1 MHNPTPTS
9 DCTRPA
15 RPYGSWPSPITSDLL
30 TRQSVRLGEPQI
42 TAAGCYW
49 LESRPQELGRN
60 VLMFQPF
67 QGEAREVLPGHI
79 SVRTKAHEYGGA
91 CYLATDVGVFYVN
104 ASDQRVYQS
113 NNGKEIALTPE
124 AGFAFADFCLDAQRR
139 RLICVREDHRPRT
152 ADGGTQEP
160 VNELVAIGLADDG
173 LDDRLDANLDDNL
186 DVTRNVCVLVS
197 GHDFFSNPELSP
209 DGSQLSWLCWDH
221 PHMPWDASECWVSL
235 LNPQGM
241 PEQARRVAGGAGE
254 SIFQPQWSPS
264 GQLYLVSDR
273 SNWWNI
279 YRVDGD
285 RLTPVTQLEAEFA
298 TPQWVF
304 GMSTYGFLNDHEILA
319 CFTQAGQWQLA
330 HIDPRTGACQPLVT
344 DFTDISQIQSVAQRS
359 VFLAAN
365 PNHSSQLMLLNGTD
379 VASLQC
385 LAESSSTVIDPAFIS
400 QPQAVTFATGNAS
413 EEGQPVAHAF
423 YYPPCNPDVTPPA
436 DTAPPLIV
444 LCHGGPT
451 GATDTGLNLKI
462 QYWTS
467 RGFAVIDVNY
477 RGSTGYGRRYREQLH
492 RAWGIH
498 DVEDVCAA
506 AQYLMDRGLANPEQ
520 VAIKGSSAGG
530 YTVLAALTFTDTF
543 NAGASLYGI
552 GDLETLA
559 TDTHKFESRYL
570 DSLVGAYPLEQAVYH
585 QRSPIYHTDRLN
597 CPVIFFQGLDD
608 LVVPPAQ
615 AQAMVD
621 ALDQKQVPVA
631 YVTFASEAHGF
642 RMASSIQRC
651 LEAEWSFYGQVFGF
665 EVPDSIEPVTVK
677 NLHRADTPPA
687 EDRS

>member
-1 MHNPTPTS
+1 MRNHTTTPANEQ
-9 DCTRPA
+9 PV

-30 TRQSVRLGEPQI
+30 TRKSVRLGEPQI
-42 TAAGCYW
+42 TATGSYW

-67 QGEAREVLPGHI
+67 DGDAREVLPGHI
-79 SVRTKAHEYGGA
+79 SVRTKAHEYGGGS
-91 CYLATDVGVFYVN
+91 YLATERGVFYVN

-113 NNGKEIALTPE
+113 DGLQEIALTP
-124 AGFAFADFCLDAQRR
+124 ATGFTYADFCLDAQRN
-139 RLICVREDHRPRT
+139 RLICVREDHRSQ
-152 ADGGTQEP
+152 AVNDSKKEP
-160 VNELVAIGLADDG
+160 ANELVAIGLPRPPAADTS
-173 LDDRLDANLDDNL
+173 L
-186 DVTRNVCVLVS
+186 DVDHNVTVLVS

-209 DGSQLSWLCWDH
+209 DGTQLSWLCWDH
-221 PHMPWDASECWVSL
+221 PHMPWDASECWIST
-235 LNPQGM
+235 LNAQGL
-241 PEQARRVAGGAGE
+241 PEQSRRVAGGTGE
-254 SIFQPQWSPS
+254 SIFQPQWSPD

-279 YRVDGD
+279 YQVDD
-285 RLTPVTQLEAEFA
+285 DTLTPVTQLEAEFA

-304 GMSTYGFLNDHEILA
+304 GMSTYGFLNDDEILA
-319 CFTQAGQWQLA
+319 CCTRTGQWQLV
-330 HIDPRTGACQPLVT
+330 HIDTRTGHCQPLAT
-344 DFTDISQIQSVAQRS
+344 DCTDISQIQSLNQRS

-365 PNHSSQLMLLNGTD
+365 PNRSSQLMLLEGNN
-379 VASLQC
+379 VESLQC
-385 LAESSSTVIDPAFIS
+385 LAQSGGTLIDPGFIS
-400 QPQAVTFATGNAS
+400 QPQAVTFATGS
-413 EEGQPVAHAF
+413 PVDGQQPVAHGF
-423 YYPPCNPDVTPPA
+423 YYPPCNADVTPPP

-451 GATDTGLNLKI
+451 GATETGLNLKI

-467 RGFAVIDVNY
+467 RGFAVMDVNY
-477 RGSTGYGRRYREQLH
+477 RGSTGYGRHYREQLH
-492 RAWGIH
+492 GAWGIH

-506 AQYLMDRGLANPEQ
+506 ARYLTGHGLANPQ
-520 VAIKGSSAGG
+520 QLAIKGSSAGG

-543 NAGASLYGI
+543 KAGASLYGI

-570 DSLVGAYPLEQAVYH
+570 DSLIGPYPEARAVYH
-585 QRSPIYHTDRLN
+585 QRSPIHHTERLN

-665 EVPDSIEPVTVK
+665 AVPDTLEPVRVK
-677 NLHRADTPPA
+677 NLHPA
-687 EDRS
+687 SDHSAEERS